1 MGVPVVQVL
10 AVAPQTPLA
19 LQDGLASE
27 QAAVAPPNVPAQF
40 QVRLAPQVRP
50 LSPFGVPVVQ
60 VLAVAPQTPVTGTP
74 HPREICISSALS
86 ITGNPPNS

>member
-1 MGVPVVQVL
+1 MPVVQVL
-10 AVAPQTPLA
+10 FVPPQTPLA

-27 QAAVAPPNVPAQF
+27 QAAVAPPKVPAQF
-40 QVRLAPQVRP
+40 QVRLAPQVSP

-74 HPREICISSALS
+74 Q
-86 ITGNPPNS
+86 TGTVAVRMPLLQLAVAVPP